1 MFGQLVCRRGVL
13 RLLAAAAGLL
23 AATLATAA
31 WRWAHAPRVWK
42 PREVAVA
49 FWSWRAET
57 PTQSEVERASKEAR
71 SRVLFMRAGQ
81 LDFDAGRRVVR
92 VRAVKGRA
100 PSNVEL
106 HLVYNA
112 TPALLDAFERI
123 DEGALAS
130 VAVET
135 FRADSERATK
145 DGATVAGLQLDIDAP
160 TRLLARYG
168 RVLQMA
174 RASLP
179 ANTRLSVTGLP
190 TWMNARAPLREM
202 LGAVDFWVP
211 QFYGAEIP
219 STADARAPIASPE
232 GVRRESARAREVGKP
247 FYAGLAGY
255 GYALVYTP
263 EGRLVELSGDVD
275 PARVASDRNFELV
288 ERRAFGP
295 NAGSDA
301 PHAGEWRYVYR
312 AREDAVLGD
321 VLVRAGE
328 RIALDV
334 PSGESL
340 RASARGVR
348 ETAGDSL
355 LGVCVFRLPTRG
367 DRTTLGLAQV
377 AAALEDRD
385 TEVSARVTLTRARS
399 AESEEGS
406 TNQLLIEALNDGG
419 VAARYGDGALT
430 LTLRVPRGSLRGVTS
445 LEGFDTF
452 ETLCES
458 RVEVIDES
466 NHDDSHQSSNDNASQ
481 SSRDDARPSSL
492 RPCGAARASVV
503 RLGVRAWDIG
513 TVARAGLSFEDEP
526 PASLPASIVVRRGD
540 GGEWAR
546 AVSLGASRA
555 GLRSESSGSEA
566 GSERSVGR

>member
-1 MFGQLVCRRGVL
+1 MFGRHVGRRGVL

-49 FWSWRAET
+49 FWSWGAET
-57 PTQSEVERASKEAR
+57 PAQVDVERASDATR
-71 SRVLFMRAGQ
+71 ARVLFMRAGQ
-81 LDFDAGRRVVR
+81 LDFDKGRVVR
-92 VRAVKGRA
+92 VRAFKGRA
-100 PSNVEL
+100 PANVEL

-112 TPALLDAFERI
+112 TPALLEAFERV
-123 DEGALAS
+123 DEGALAAA
-130 VAVET
+130 AVET

-145 DGATVAGLQLDIDAP
+145 DGAKVAGLQLDIDAP

-219 STADARAPIASPE
+219 TTAERVAPIASPE
-232 GVRRESARAREVGKP
+232 AVRRESARAREIGKP
-247 FYAGLAGY
+247 FYAGLAAY
-255 GYALVYTP
+255 GYALVYN
-263 EGRLVELSGDVD
+263 ESGKLIELSGDVE

-295 NAGSDA
+295 DT
-301 PHAGEWRYVYR
+301 GEWRYVYR

-385 TEVSARVTLTRARS
+385 AEVSARLTLARARS
-399 AESEEGS
+399 SEPEESS
-406 TNQLLIEALNDGG
+406 TNRLLIEALNDGG
-419 VAARYGDGALT
+419 VAARHGDGAMT

-458 RVEVIDES
+458 RAEGADES
-466 NHDDSHQSSNDNASQ
+466 EHDDSHQSSNDGASQ
-481 SSRDDARPSSL
+481 SSREDARRPAL
-492 RPCGAARASVV
+492 RPCSAARASVV
-503 RLGVRAWDIG
+503 RLGARAWEVG
-513 TVARAGLSFEDEP
+513 AVARAGLSFEGEP
-526 PASLPASIVVRRGD
+526 PASVSASVVVHRGD
-540 GGEWAR
+540 GGGEWSR
-546 AVSLGASRA
+546 ALSLDASRA
-555 GLRSESSGSEA
+555 SLRSDNSSQRFE
-566 GSERSVGR
+566 SERSVGR

>member
-1 MFGQLVCRRGVL
+1 
-13 RLLAAAAGLL
+13 
-23 AATLATAA
+23 
-31 WRWAHAPRVWK
+31 
-42 PREVAVA
+42 
-49 FWSWRAET
+49 
-57 PTQSEVERASKEAR
+57 
-71 SRVLFMRAGQ
+71 MRAGQ
-81 LDFDAGRRVVR
+81 FDFDAGRVVR

-100 PSNVEL
+100 PANVEL

-112 TPALLDAFERI
+112 TPALLEAFERV
-123 DEGALAS
+123 DEVALAS
-130 VAVET
+130 VVVET
-135 FRADSERATK
+135 FRGDSDWATK

-160 TRLLARYG
+160 TRLLSRYG
-168 RVLQMA
+168 RVL
-174 RASLP
+174 RATREALP
-179 ANTRLSVTGLP
+179 AGARLSVTGLP
-190 TWMNARAPLREM
+190 TWMNARGPLREM

-232 GVRRESARAREVGKP
+232 DVRRESARAREIGKP
-247 FYAGLAGY
+247 FYAGLAAY
-255 GYALVYTP
+255 GYALVYTA
-263 EGRLVELSGDVD
+263 EGELVELSGDVE

-295 NAGSDA
+295 GAGGSGAAPNA
-301 PHAGEWRYVYR
+301 PQAGEWRYLYR
-312 AREDAVLGD
+312 ARKDAVLGD

-355 LGVCVFRLPTRG
+355 LGFCVFRLPTRG

-385 TEVSARVTLTRARS
+385 AEASARVTLTRARA
-399 AESEEGS
+399 AESEESS
-406 TNQLLIEALNDGG
+406 TNRLLIEAVNDGG
-419 VAARYGDGALT
+419 VAARYGDGALA

-458 RVEVIDES
+458 RATAADES
-466 NHDDSHQSSNDNASQ
+466 EHDYSHQSSNGGASQ
-481 SSRDDARPSSL
+481 SSRDDSRRPAL
-492 RPCGAARASVV
+492 RPCSAARASFV
-503 RLGVRAWDIG
+503 RLGARAWDIG
-513 TVARAGLSFEDEP
+513 AAARAGLSFEGEP
-526 PASLPASIVVRRGD
+526 PASLPASVVVRRGD

-546 AVSLGASRA
+546 SLSLEASRPV
-555 GLRSESSGSEA
+555 LRSESSTSEVV
-566 GSERSVGR
+566 SERSVGR